1 MTAKVPSRRD
11 RAVQALGLNHAGT
24 PRPFPDGG
32 YDARGDPRSEA
43 GSRRPPTDHQGGP
56 GRGPQLSCVLAEAG
70 VDHDDVTETL
80 EKEGVEK
87 FEKS

>member
-1 MTAKVPSRRD
+1 
-11 RAVQALGLNHAGT
+11 
-24 PRPFPDGG
+24 
-32 YDARGDPRSEA
+32 
-43 GSRRPPTDHQGGP
+43 
-56 GRGPQLSCVLAEAG
+56 VLAEAG